1 MSFHS
6 WYVFMN
12 IVHLDSNIISEYH
25 CLEFVQIPNPRTWT
39 VSDLIEPFEYVTVSA
54 LIFDHDREVSFK
66 SQVRS
71 SFTQTRI
78 TSHFTRSA
86 NRNRTKN

>member
-1 MSFHS
+1 
-6 WYVFMN
+6 MN
-12 IVHLDSNIISEYH
+12 LVQLDSGTKSDYH

-39 VSDLIEPFEYVTVSA
+39 VSDLIEPFEYVTVSS

-71 SFTQTRI
+71 SFTQKRI
-78 TSHFTRSA
+78 TSHLTRSA